1 MATKYNCEING
12 IKYFRKTKTIGYD
25 EKGKAIKKPFYGD
38 GEKDCDRKIEE
49 YMNQLK
55 NGINMD
61 VQKASVEQ
69 LMYDWLFNVLIK
81 SSLTKSASFEKH
93 ETNYRLYIKGSPVG
107 FLIANKITSKSI
119 QSYYNNLYE
128 KGINK
133 IDKNGNM
140 INKKITSD
148 KIFDI
153 NKTLRLF
160 FTYCISQNYRKDNP
174 CSLECI
180 SIPGNA
186 DIDDEDD
193 EAIFEYNIQAF
204 NDNEIEVI
212 KNNLQYQNEKSNT
225 FNVAVLTDLVS
236 GLRKGELLGLQK
248 KYVDLVNCTI
258 RVRWT
263 LKSVKVYDS
272 PTSYHRELKLIKPK
286 SKTSIREISFPR
298 TLVPVLEKYF
308 KEQEIKWKENGLKFD
323 NESLM
328 FTTKTCKPINN
339 RNFLRAWKR
348 FLNKIKIEYKKPH
361 SLRDTYAT
369 TLIRRGASIHDV
381 KALLGHSSIKIT
393 EKYYIYVF
401 PEDKSSTANLISD
414 FIVAETK

>member
-12 IKYFRKTKTIGYD
+12 IKYFRKTKTIGYN
-25 EKGKAIKKPFYGD
+25 ENGKAVKKPFYGD

-49 YMNQLK
+49 YMKQLK

-61 VQKASVEQ
+61 FQKASIEQ

-81 SSLTKSASFEKH
+81 SSTSKSSSFEKH
-93 ETNYRLYIKGSPVG
+93 ESNYRLYVKNSPIG
-107 FLIANKITSKSI
+107 CLSASNITSKPI
-119 QSYYNNLYE
+119 QLYYNELFE
-128 KGINK
+128 KGLQTLN
-133 IDKNGNM
+133 KNGELVA
-140 INKKITSD
+140 KKVSSE

-174 CSLECI
+174 CTLKKI

-193 EAIFEYNIQAF
+193 DSIFDFNIQAF
-204 NDNEIEVI
+204 DDEEVNTIKQNLKYEDN
-212 KNNLQYQNEKSNT
+212 KNNT
-225 FNVAVLTDLVS
+225 FNVAILTDLVS
-236 GLRKGELLGLQK
+236 GLRKGELLGLQQ
-248 KYVDLVNCTI
+248 KYVDLVNCRI
-258 RVRWT
+258 RIRWT
-263 LKSVKVYDS
+263 LKLVKVYDS
-272 PTSYHRELKLIKPK
+272 PTTYHRELKLIKPK
-286 SKTSIREISFPR
+286 SKSSIREISFPKS
-298 TLVPVLEKYF
+298 LAPILKQYF
-308 KEQEIKWKENGLKFD
+308 SEQEQKWNENGLEFTD
-323 NESLM
+323 ESLI
-328 FTTKTCKPINN
+328 FTTKTCKAIDTM
-339 RNFLRAWKR
+339 NFSRAWER
-348 FLNKIKIEYKKPH
+348 FLKRINIKYKKPH
-361 SLRDTYAT
+361 SIRDTYAT

-414 FIVAETK
+414 FVV

>member
-25 EKGKAIKKPFYGD
+25 EKGKPVKKPFYGD

-49 YMNQLK
+49 YMNKLRT
-55 NGINMD
+55 GIQMD
-61 VQKASVEQ
+61 MQKASVEQ

-81 SSLTKSASFEKH
+81 SSTSKSSSFEKH
-93 ETNYRLYIKGSPVG
+93 ESNYRLYIKNSPIG
-107 FLIANKITSKSI
+107 CLSASNITSKSI
-119 QSYYNNLYE
+119 QLYYNELYE
-128 KGINK
+128 KGLQIL
-133 IDKNGNM
+133 
-140 INKKITSD
+140 NKKNELVVKDVSST

-174 CSLECI
+174 CTLNKI
-180 SIPGNA
+180 SIPGDA

-193 EAIFEYNIQAF
+193 EKIFDFNIQAF
-204 NDNEIEVI
+204 DDEEVKTIKENLTYQENKDNT
-212 KNNLQYQNEKSNT
+212 L
-225 FNVAVLTDLVS
+225 NVSVLTDLVS
-236 GLRKGELLGLQK
+236 GLRKGELLGLQR

-263 LKSVKVYDS
+263 LKLVKVYDS
-272 PTSYHRELKLIKPK
+272 PTSYHRELRLIKPK
-286 SKTSIREISFPR
+286 SKTSIREISFPS
-298 TLVPVLEKYF
+298 TLVPVLKKYF
-308 KEQEIKWKENGLKFD
+308 AEQEIKWQKNGLVFNGD
-323 NESLM
+323 SLI
-328 FTTKTCKPINN
+328 FTTRTCKPIDTM
-339 RNFLRAWKR
+339 NFSRAWTR
-348 FLNKIKIEYKKPH
+348 FLKRINIQYKKPH

-369 TLIRRGASIHDV
+369 SLIRRGALIHDV

-401 PEDKSSTANLISD
+401 PKDKSSTANLIAD
-414 FIVAETK
+414 FIV

>member
-25 EKGKAIKKPFYGD
+25 ETGKPVKKPFYGD

-49 YMNQLK
+49 YMHKLK
-55 NGINMD
+55 IGIQMD
-61 VQKASVEQ
+61 MQKASIEQ

-81 SSLTKSASFEKH
+81 SSTSKSSSFEKH
-93 ETNYRLYIKGSPVG
+93 ESNYRLYIKNSSIGCLS
-107 FLIANKITSKSI
+107 ASNITSKSI
-119 QSYYNNLYE
+119 QLYYNELYE
-128 KGINK
+128 KGLQAL
-133 IDKNGNM
+133 
-140 INKKITSD
+140 NKKNELVIKEVSSV

-160 FTYCISQNYRKDNP
+160 FSYCISQNYRKDNP
-174 CSLECI
+174 CTLNKI

-186 DIDDEDD
+186 DIDNEDD
-193 EAIFEYNIQAF
+193 EKIFDFNIQAF
-204 NDNEIEVI
+204 DDEEVKTI
-212 KNNLQYQNEKSNT
+212 KENLIYQENSNNT
-225 FNVAVLTDLVS
+225 FNIAVLTDLVS
-236 GLRKGELLGLQK
+236 GLRKGELLGLQR
-248 KYVDLVNCTI
+248 KYIDLVNCRI

-263 LKSVKVYDS
+263 LKLIKVYDS

-286 SKTSIREISFPR
+286 SKTSIREISFPS
-298 TLVPVLEKYF
+298 TLVPVLKQYF
-308 KEQEIKWKENGLKFD
+308 KEQEIKWKENGLDFTD
-323 NESLM
+323 DSLI
-328 FTTKTCKPINN
+328 FTTKTCKPIDTM
-339 RNFLRAWKR
+339 NFSRAWTR
-348 FLNKIKIEYKKPH
+348 FLKRINIKYKKPH

-401 PEDKSSTANLISD
+401 PEDKSSTANLVSD
-414 FIVAETK
+414 FIV

>member
-25 EKGKAIKKPFYGD
+25 ENGKAIKKPFYGD

-69 LMYDWLFNVLIK
+69 LMYDWLFNILIK
-81 SSLTKSASFEKH
+81 SNETKSASFEKH
-93 ETNYRLYIKGSPVG
+93 ETNYRLYIKNSPIGCLV
-107 FLIANKITSKSI
+107 ANKATSKAI
-119 QSYYNNLYE
+119 QLYYNELFD
-128 KGINK
+128 KGIN
-133 IDKNGNM
+133 I
-140 INKKITSD
+140 INKKGERIVKKLSSK

-174 CSLECI
+174 CSLTKI

-193 EAIFEYNIQAF
+193 ETIFSYNIQAF
-204 NDNEIEVI
+204 NDNEIEII
-212 KNNLQYQNEKSNT
+212 KHNLQYENEKNNT
-225 FNVAVLTDLVS
+225 FNVAILTDLVS
-236 GLRKGELLGLQK
+236 GIRKGELLGLQK
-248 KYVDLVNCTI
+248 KYVDLVNCKI
-258 RVRWT
+258 RIRWT

-272 PTSYHRELKLIKPK
+272 TTSYHRELKLIKPK
-286 SKTSIREISFPR
+286 SKTSIREISFPS
-298 TLVPVLEKYF
+298 TLVPVLKQYF
-308 KEQEIKWKENGLKFD
+308 KEQELKWKENGLEFSD
-323 NESLM
+323 DSLI
-328 FTTKTCKPINN
+328 FTTNTCKPINN
-339 RNFLRAWKR
+339 RNFLRAWER
-348 FLNKIKIEYKKPH
+348 FLNRIKLTYKKPH

-369 TLIRRGASIHDV
+369 ALIRRGASIHDV

-414 FIVAETK
+414 FVV